1 MQKKIAV
8 SMIVISVTAA
18 LVWAGYT
25 WAGRALDALVKMHG
39 G

>member
-8 SMIVISVTAA
+8 SMLVISVTGA
-18 LVWAGYT
+18 LLWAGYT
-25 WAGRALDALVKMHG
+25 WAGKALDALVKMHG